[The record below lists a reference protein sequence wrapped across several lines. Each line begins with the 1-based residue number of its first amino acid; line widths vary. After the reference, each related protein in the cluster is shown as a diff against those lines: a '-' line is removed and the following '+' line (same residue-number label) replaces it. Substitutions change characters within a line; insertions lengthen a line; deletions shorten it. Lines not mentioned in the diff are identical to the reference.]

1 MLNDTGEKSEVIVEP
16 KQADL
21 WPEVSRI
28 NPRWVFT
35 NPDAFFGREL
45 YHDLLMEQQE
55 QM

>member
-1 MLNDTGEKSEVIVEP
+1 MMYDTGEKPEVIEEP
-16 KQADL
+16 KQMDP

-28 NPRWVFT
+28 NPRLVFT
-35 NPDAFFGREL
+35 NPDTFFGRDL